1 MDKQKGKKRGSPS
14 APHERDDSWTRDDFL
29 RDRKRDG
36 EQGPRL
42 SLLVELDRIEDLL
55 LRLPVLFILS

>member
-29 RDRKRDG
+29 RDLRKASKQLGRRMDR
-36 EQGPRL
+36 RL
-42 SLLVELDRIEDLL
+42 KA
-55 LRLPVLFILS
+55 